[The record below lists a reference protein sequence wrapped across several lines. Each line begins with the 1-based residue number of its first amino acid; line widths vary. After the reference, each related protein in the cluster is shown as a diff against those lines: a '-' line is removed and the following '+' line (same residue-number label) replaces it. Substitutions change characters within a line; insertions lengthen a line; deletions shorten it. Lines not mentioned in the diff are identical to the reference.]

1 VRVWIISIIPLNL
14 VLMNHSRHETLK
26 SLLGKS
32 DNPNP
37 TLEDGGKTWDIDEMD
52 FFESSSEEVTSND
65 NEQSPLKRQNVSG
78 RQHGL
83 SFIIAVEESEY
94 TCPVVNGMGLL
105 VSEMII

>member
-1 VRVWIISIIPLNL
+1 VKVWIISIIPLNL

-37 TLEDGGKTWDIDEMD
+37 TLEDGGKPWDIDEMD
-52 FFESSSEEVTSND
+52 FFEASSDEVTSN
-65 NEQSPLKRQNVSG
+65 EQSSLKRQNVSG